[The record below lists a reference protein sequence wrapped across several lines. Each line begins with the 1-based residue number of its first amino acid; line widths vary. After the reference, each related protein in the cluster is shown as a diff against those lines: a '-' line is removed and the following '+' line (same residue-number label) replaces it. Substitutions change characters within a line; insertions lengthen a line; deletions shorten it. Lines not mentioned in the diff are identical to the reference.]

1 MYNVEAKNELSLI
14 QDGEKGQRI
23 VVYQPETMSIQTFEW
38 SHVLH
43 GFIYTDDEKHEWQD
57 AEVKLYIDDIE
68 IELDTKKVTA
78 PKFRDPST
86 MTYEQLHDP
95 DYHIK
100 QLAKLNGG
108 KLDITCSKC
117 HHCR

>member
-1 MYNVEAKNELSLI
+1 MVITVKESL
-14 QDGEKGQRI
+14 K
-23 VVYQPETMSIQTFEW
+23 
-38 SHVLH
+38 
-43 GFIYTDDEKHEWQD
+43 
-57 AEVKLYIDDIE
+57 
-68 IELDTKKVTA
+68 

-100 QLAKLNGG
+100 KIARDAGISEQELLV
-108 KLDITCSKC
+108 CSKC